1 MTYRLRVVD
10 HEVTR
15 RLSSTGALVIEGPKG
30 CGKTA
35 TARRHAAS
43 EVLLD
48 TDINARQAARIDP
61 MLVLNGASPR
71 LIDEWQVTPEVW
83 NAVRRVVDER
93 GGHGHFLLTGSAV
106 PADDHIR
113 HTGAGRFAHMRMRP
127 MSLFE
132 LGQPNATVSLGAL
145 LNGQFASC
153 ADPGLTL
160 GDLIAQTVTGG
171 WPRNIGLTPAQ
182 ATEDLRGYLA
192 AVSRTDVRRL
202 DATLRRPRRMAKL
215 LQALARHVATD
226 VSIRTIVADWGDDTG
241 VSRNTIAEYLE
252 ALERLMV
259 IEDQPAW
266 APHLRARARVRQ
278 APKRHFVDPSL
289 AVAAARAS
297 IAKLEKNLSY
307 FGTLFE
313 SLDVRDVR
321 IHAQASDA
329 SVYNYRSSTDLE
341 VDAIVDADDGRWA
354 AIEVKLGQHDVD
366 AAAATLL
373 RFADKIDTA
382 KSGKRA
388 MLPVIT
394 GIGYGYQPPSG
405 VALILAGALAP

>member
-1 MTYRLRVVD
+1 MTYRSRVVD

-15 RLSSTGALVIEGPKG
+15 RLPSTGALVIEGPKG

-48 TDINARQAARIDP
+48 TDINARQAALIDP
-61 MLVLNGASPR
+61 MLVLDGASPR
-71 LIDEWQVTPEVW
+71 LIDEWQVTPGVW

-132 LGQPNATVSLGAL
+132 LGQPNATVSLGGL
-145 LNGQFASC
+145 LNGQFAGC

-278 APKRHFVDPSL
+278 AAKRHFVDPSL

-297 IAKLEKNLSY
+297 AAKLEKDLSY

-313 SLDVRDVR
+313 SLVVRDLR

-329 SVYNYRSSTDLE
+329 SVYHYRDSTDLE

-354 AIEVKLGQHDVD
+354 AIEVKLGQSDID

-373 RFADKIDTA
+373 RFSDKIDTA
-382 KSGKRA
+382 KSGKPA
-388 MLPVIT
+388 MLAVIT
-394 GIGYGYQPPSG
+394 GMGYGYRRPDGIVVIP
-405 VALILAGALAP
+405 AGALAP